1 MKANS
6 KKNLSTNFS
15 FNFKISQEEI
25 LNKAKTIENTIDNNH
40 LIQKFSDVLLNVIEE
55 TIKNKP
61 IPFYDCISTSLN
73 LKPEN
78 NNEISVKGVT
88 MTSNFEKKKIVELH
102 EKSKKMVVNEIIKNL
117 VDKYSKSDKK
127 SNKFRSENEKTLKDI
142 VGDNGNFDNYVSKL
156 FLASI
161 TKTYYNEKLKEI
173 QNEFISKF
181 NLDETF
187 FINQDF
193 KKSNGLLGSS
203 EDKKVEGLFYEP
215 DLGFSLEKMLSLT
228 ELSECASKTNT
239 KNSFTLE
246 NKNEEKKRKI
256 NEIIKVIKCSFDQK
270 KAEKSAT
277 EIINNYNF
285 VFQRMVRAAELK
297 IKNTKTKSKH
307 FIGLIYSIGVAGKIY
322 TISMGEEYTENA
334 KIFKLGNYFTTE
346 TPTGYIGPII
356 LLIFIISLTIIII
369 KLNSKKFD

>member
-6 KKNLSTNFS
+6 KNESTNFS

-55 TIKNKP
+55 TIKENP
-61 IPFYDCISTSLN
+61 IQFYDCISTSLN
-73 LKPEN
+73 LKTESN
-78 NNEISVKGVT
+78 DEISVKGIT
-88 MTSNFEKKKIVELH
+88 MTSNFEKKKIVVLH
-102 EKSKKMVVNEIIKNL
+102 EKSKKMIVNKIIKNL
-117 VDKYSKSDKK
+117 VDKYNKSDKK
-127 SNKFRSENEKTLKDI
+127 PNNLSSKNEKILKDN
-142 VGDNGNFDNYVSKL
+142 VGDNGNFDYYVGKL

-161 TKTYYNEKLKEI
+161 TKTYYNDKLKEI
-173 QNEFISKF
+173 QNEFINKF

-203 EDKKVEGLFYEP
+203 KEKKVEGLFYEP
-215 DLGFSLEKMLSLT
+215 DLGFSLENMLSLS
-228 ELSECASKTNT
+228 ELSKCALKTDTN
-239 KNSFTLE
+239 NYFTLGI
-246 NKNEEKKRKI
+246 NNEEKKNKI
-256 NEIIKVIKCSFDQK
+256 NGILKVIKCSFDQK

-297 IKNTKTKSKH
+297 SKKTKSKH

-346 TPTGYIGPII
+346 TPTGYIGPVIV
-356 LLIFIISLTIIII
+356 LIFIISLIIIII
-369 KLNSKKFD
+369 KLNSKK

>member
-1 MKANS
+1 MG
-6 KKNLSTNFS
+6 
-15 FNFKISQEEI
+15 
-25 LNKAKTIENTIDNNH
+25 TIENTIDNNH

-55 TIKNKP
+55 TIKSKP
-61 IPFYDCISTSLN
+61 IQFYDCISTSLN
-73 LKPEN
+73 LKTEN
-78 NNEISVKGVT
+78 TNEISVKGVT

-102 EKSKKMVVNEIIKNL
+102 EKSKKMAVNEIIKNL

-127 SNKFRSENEKTLKDI
+127 PNKFSSENEKTLKDI

-173 QNEFISKF
+173 QNEFINKF

-187 FINQDF
+187 FINQNF

-215 DLGFSLEKMLSLT
+215 DLGFSLESMLSLT

-246 NKNEEKKRKI
+246 NKNEEKKRK
-256 NEIIKVIKCSFDQK
+256 K
-270 KAEKSAT
+270 K
-277 EIINNYNF
+277 
-285 VFQRMVRAAELK
+285 
-297 IKNTKTKSKH
+297 
-307 FIGLIYSIGVAGKIY
+307 
-322 TISMGEEYTENA
+322 
-334 KIFKLGNYFTTE
+334 
-346 TPTGYIGPII
+346 
-356 LLIFIISLTIIII
+356 
-369 KLNSKKFD
+369 